1 MSLIFSLFLLN
12 ADPPLIDYE
21 LQRMRKCFRNNAKM
35 WQLRLP
41 VLARLFANTRISLE
55 IQQQKET
62 ENSGSEY
69 GEDEPN
75 SDGHLSYDGLE
86 PEMELGC
93 TLASL
98 SYKVLVIPQCQ
109 ILICGLLAHCI

>member
-12 ADPPLIDYE
+12 ADPPLTNYE

-69 GEDEPN
+69 NGEDEPN
-75 SDGHLSYDGLE
+75 SDGHLSDDGLE
-86 PEMELGC
+86 PETELGC

-98 SYKVLVIPQCQ
+98 SYKVLVIP
-109 ILICGLLAHCI
+109 